1 MVKATDYSNSK
12 LGKVE
17 IAPEVLSVIASIA
30 TSEVEGITGHFAELK
45 ETNLEKVSRK
55 NLSRDLKIESKE
67 DGIYIDVYCA
77 LKHGVNISKTANKI
91 QTSIFNSIS
100 NMTAIEPKQ
109 INIHITQIVIEKVMS
124 YLIQ

>member
-1 MVKATDYSNSK
+1 MVKVTDYSNSK

-45 ETNLEKVSRK
+45 EKVSRK

-109 INIHITQIVIEKVMS
+109 INIHITQIVIEK
-124 YLIQ
+124 

>member
-1 MVKATDYSNSK
+1 MVKVTDYSNSK

>member
-1 MVKATDYSNSK
+1 MVKVTDYSNSK

-67 DGIYIDVYCA
+67 DGVYCA

-109 INIHITQIVIEKVMS
+109 INIHITQIVIEK
-124 YLIQ
+124 

>member
-1 MVKATDYSNSK
+1 MVKVTDYSNSK

-91 QTSIFNSIS
+91 QTSIQSIS

-109 INIHITQIVIEKVMS
+109 INIHITQIVIEK
-124 YLIQ
+124 

>member
-1 MVKATDYSNSK
+1 
-12 LGKVE
+12 
-17 IAPEVLSVIASIA
+17 
-30 TSEVEGITGHFAELK
+30 
-45 ETNLEKVSRK
+45 
-55 NLSRDLKIESKE
+55 SKE

-109 INIHITQIVIEKVMS
+109 INIHITQIVIEK
-124 YLIQ
+124 

>member
-1 MVKATDYSNSK
+1 MLIGGQSMVKVTDYSNSK

-109 INIHITQIVIEKVMS
+109 INIHITQIVIEK
-124 YLIQ
+124 

>member
-1 MVKATDYSNSK
+1 
-12 LGKVE
+12 
-17 IAPEVLSVIASIA
+17 
-30 TSEVEGITGHFAELK
+30 
-45 ETNLEKVSRK
+45 
-55 NLSRDLKIESKE
+55 

-109 INIHITQIVIEKVMS
+109 INIHITQIVIEK
-124 YLIQ
+124 

>member
-1 MVKATDYSNSK
+1 MVKVTDYSNSK

-67 DGIYIDVYCA
+67 DGIYIVVYCA

-109 INIHITQIVIEKVMS
+109 INIHITQIVIEK
-124 YLIQ
+124 